1 MQNCV
6 VMAFRKR
13 LIKRGYTHVSILREK
28 INGVYTGYYVVKAVE
43 PLGSSAVSVVYSVDR
58 MYFGFR
64 F

>member
-1 MQNCV
+1 MQNRV

-28 INGVYTGYYVVKAVE
+28 IDGVFTGYYVVNAVE
-43 PLGSSAVSVVYSVDR
+43 PLGGSAVSVVYSVAR
-58 MYFGFR
+58 MQWDFR